1 MPLYEFACMQCE
13 CSWDVERPMSEASD
27 HSHCPLCGETGRRV
41 YVTPRFLFKAD
52 PRDVRPVWHKHDGY
66 AHAHAPRR
74 GRHRNPS
81 EDH

>member
-1 MPLYEFACMQCE
+1 MPVYEFACMPCQ

-27 HSHCPLCGETGRRV
+27 HSRCPVCGEIGRRV
-41 YVTPRFLFKAD
+41 FVTPRFLFKAD

>member
-1 MPLYEFACMQCE
+1 MPRYEFACDACA

-27 HSHCPLCGETGRRV
+27 HAHCPVCEAPGRRV
-41 YVTPRFLFKAD
+41 YVTPKFLFKAD